1 MAEKLYLLETLWRK
15 KQYDVLSTQED
26 AIQLGLIWLG

>member
-1 MAEKLYLLETLWRK
+1 MAEKLYLLETLRRK
-15 KQYDVLSTQED
+15 KQYDVLSTQD